1 MCGYRVVLC
10 AMGKKEAFV
19 WSSRGWTMSQ
29 PYASRDARG
38 DGEGDGDGRRG
49 IVMDADE
56 DVRDLVRGLVG
67 ASASSTRRLA
77 RGTNG
82 RCLNRGDDGTRDDGV
97 ETRETRSVEVEVD
110 ARRAYLDVPPL
121 DRVGLDAEEAALDA
135 ELDELSRALDA
146 APTTPR
152 TLEDA
157 LDALRRRT
165 RAANAFDSNRE
176 AMDDAPTAPKMW
188 HARFLD
194 DVARDVESSSGGFA
208 DAFGKASS
216 SSTRTRARSDDAR
229 LDAAAIPVVSARE
242 AMGTLLT
249 SLREVS
255 ARLDV
260 ASAHVEEAKRALGVK
275 MGSK

>member
-1 MCGYRVVLC
+1 M
-10 AMGKKEAFV
+10 
-19 WSSRGWTMSQ
+19 
-29 PYASRDARG
+29 
-38 DGEGDGDGRRG
+38 DG
-49 IVMDADE
+49 DE

-67 ASASSTRRLA
+67 ASASSSRRDPA
-77 RGTNG
+77 RWKTEIESVVEF
-82 RCLNRGDDGTRDDGV
+82 LNTDDGTRDDDV
-97 ETRETRSVEVEVD
+97 ARDETRANEVEVD

-146 APTTPR
+146 SATST

-157 LDALRRRT
+157 LDKLRRRT
-165 RAANAFDSNRE
+165 RAARDESAVDMNRV
-176 AMDDAPTAPKMW
+176 ATDDAPPAPNMW

-208 DAFGKASS
+208 DAFGKPSK
-216 SSTRTRARSDDAR
+216 TTTTRARSDDAR

-242 AMGTLLT
+242 ATGTLLT

-260 ASAHVEEAKRALGVK
+260 ASAHVEEAKRALGANNRVK
-275 MGSK
+275 METTRRAERE

>member
-1 MCGYRVVLC
+1 M
-10 AMGKKEAFV
+10 
-19 WSSRGWTMSQ
+19 
-29 PYASRDARG
+29 
-38 DGEGDGDGRRG
+38 DGRWEVKGVNRRHRATRASTVNARVTVTV

-82 RCLNRGDDGTRDDGV
+82 TCLNGGDDGTRDDGV
-97 ETRETRSVEVEVD
+97 ETEETRKMEVEVD

>member
-1 MCGYRVVLC
+1 M
-10 AMGKKEAFV
+10 
-19 WSSRGWTMSQ
+19 
-29 PYASRDARG
+29 
-38 DGEGDGDGRRG
+38 DG
-49 IVMDADE
+49 DE

-67 ASASSTRRLA
+67 ASASSSSRRDPA
-77 RGTNG
+77 RWRTD
-82 RCLNRGDDGTRDDGV
+82 RHLTFDFLNTDDGTRDDDV
-97 ETRETRSVEVEVD
+97 ARDETRAHEVEVD

-146 APTTPR
+146 SATTPT

-157 LDALRRRT
+157 LDKLRRRT
-165 RAANAFDSNRE
+165 RAARDESAVDATRV
-176 AMDDAPTAPKMW
+176 ATDDAPTAPEMW

-208 DAFGKASS
+208 DAFGKP
-216 SSTRTRARSDDAR
+216 TTTTTTTTTRARSDDAR
-229 LDAAAIPVVSARE
+229 LDAAAIPVVSPRE
-242 AMGTLLT
+242 ATGTLLT

-260 ASAHVEEAKRALGVK
+260 ASAHVEEAKRALGANNRVK
-275 MGSK
+275 METTRRAERE

>member
-1 MCGYRVVLC
+1 M
-10 AMGKKEAFV
+10 
-19 WSSRGWTMSQ
+19 
-29 PYASRDARG
+29 
-38 DGEGDGDGRRG
+38 DG
-49 IVMDADE
+49 DE

-67 ASASSTRRLA
+67 ASASSSSRRDPA
-77 RGTNG
+77 RWRTD
-82 RCLNRGDDGTRDDGV
+82 RHLTFDFLNTDDGTRDDDV
-97 ETRETRSVEVEVD
+97 ARDEMRAHEVEVD

-146 APTTPR
+146 SATTPT

-157 LDALRRRT
+157 LDKLRRRT
-165 RAANAFDSNRE
+165 RAARDESAVDATRV
-176 AMDDAPTAPKMW
+176 ATDDAPTAPEMW

-208 DAFGKASS
+208 DAFGKP
-216 SSTRTRARSDDAR
+216 TTTTTTTTRARSDDAR
-229 LDAAAIPVVSARE
+229 LDAAAIPVVSPRE
-242 AMGTLLT
+242 ATGTLLT

-260 ASAHVEEAKRALGVK
+260 ASAHVEEAKRALGANNRVK
-275 MGSK
+275 METTRRAERE

>member
-1 MCGYRVVLC
+1 
-10 AMGKKEAFV
+10 
-19 WSSRGWTMSQ
+19 
-29 PYASRDARG
+29 
-38 DGEGDGDGRRG
+38 
-49 IVMDADE
+49 MDADE

-77 RGTNG
+77 RGRNG
-82 RCLNRGDDGTRDDGV
+82 TCLNGGDDGTRDDGV
-97 ETRETRSVEVEVD
+97 ETEETRKMEVEVD

-194 DVARDVESSSGGFA
+194 VARDVESASGGFA

-216 SSTRTRARSDDAR
+216 ASTRTRARSDDAR

>member
-1 MCGYRVVLC
+1 
-10 AMGKKEAFV
+10 
-19 WSSRGWTMSQ
+19 
-29 PYASRDARG
+29 
-38 DGEGDGDGRRG
+38 
-49 IVMDADE
+49 MDSDE

-67 ASASSTRRLA
+67 ASASSTRRLT
-77 RGTNG
+77 RWTKGT
-82 RCLNRGDDGTRDDGV
+82 CLNRDDGTRDDGV
-97 ETRETRSVEVEVD
+97 ETDETRKMEVEVD

-157 LDALRRRT
+157 LDTLRRRT
-165 RAANAFDSNRE
+165 RAAREESAFDSNRE